1 MNINILRRFIIICAV
16 STFVMFTFWA
26 VYKSFVNRPPGD
38 YETEVCDNRLKDKM
52 WDKAIKAAN
61 EALIKNPEHRG
72 AMMCEAIANIN
83 KNAEEHNYKIFIPEE
98 CVVGK
103 DFEEPGKNHANDD
116 DDPFTVSDVDTMIKY
131 LKGE

>member
-26 VYKSFVNRPPGD
+26 VYKSFVNRPLGD

-61 EALIKNPEHRG
+61 EQ
-72 AMMCEAIANIN
+72 
-83 KNAEEHNYKIFIPEE
+83 
-98 CVVGK
+98 
-103 DFEEPGKNHANDD
+103 
-116 DDPFTVSDVDTMIKY
+116 T
-131 LKGE
+131 KGT

>member
-52 WDKAIKAAN
+52 WNKAIKAAN

-83 KNAEEHNYKIFIPEE
+83 KKEYQCYLPFNLIEGLNLEIVIYPIFSR
-98 CVVGK
+98 
-103 DFEEPGKNHANDD
+103 
-116 DDPFTVSDVDTMIKY
+116 TVLCGNKPKCWNTMLI
-131 LKGE
+131 LFRLRSSN